1 MFLQT
6 LLDCYQFQI
15 AKMYDPNNPEDDMRE
30 AQEEINRMREHVFK
44 EADLDGNHVLDQ
56 NEFEALTKKEEFN
69 KDEGWKVSFHFV
81 LNLQWLK
88 IVAVLFFIVFLYMK
102 HYEQRL
108 LLILT
113 GIDFHLSI
121 YLFYTG
127 CQFT

>member
-1 MFLQT
+1 
-6 LLDCYQFQI
+6 
-15 AKMYDPNNPEDDMRE
+15 MYDPNNPEDDMRE

-88 IVAVLFFIVFLYMK
+88 IVAILFFYSFPLY
-102 HYEQRL
+102 EAL
-108 LLILT
+108 
-113 GIDFHLSI
+113 
-121 YLFYTG
+121 
-127 CQFT
+127 